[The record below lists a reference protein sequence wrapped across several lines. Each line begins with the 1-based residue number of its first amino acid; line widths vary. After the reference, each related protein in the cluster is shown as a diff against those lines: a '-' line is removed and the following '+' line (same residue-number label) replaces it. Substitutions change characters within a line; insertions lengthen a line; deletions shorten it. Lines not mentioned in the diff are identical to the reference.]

1 MTDSD
6 RPGHAIQYLRQV
18 DLFRKVRSCSEELV
32 FGISILGFKI
42 SNMAASLF
50 NRYIWLVD
58 TIYRAGA
65 ISREEIDRRWAR
77 SQYNDLHES
86 GIPDRRHMEHLSGRY
101 PHCFLSRLS
110 AEQPFRIYLQGL

>member
-86 GIPDRRHMEHLSGRY
+86 GIPDRTFHRHKEAIREI
-101 PHCFLSRLS
+101 FDIEIAVNAT
-110 AEQPFRIYLQGL
+110 AETSIT